1 MQCDEIEKL
10 HAEGA
15 LMRIAPTAPV
25 NVSRIEGDV
34 EKLGAL
40 YWLGWNDCVAAL
52 EELKDYLGV

>member
-1 MQCDEIEKL
+1 M
-10 HAEGA
+10 
-15 LMRIAPTAPV
+15 PV